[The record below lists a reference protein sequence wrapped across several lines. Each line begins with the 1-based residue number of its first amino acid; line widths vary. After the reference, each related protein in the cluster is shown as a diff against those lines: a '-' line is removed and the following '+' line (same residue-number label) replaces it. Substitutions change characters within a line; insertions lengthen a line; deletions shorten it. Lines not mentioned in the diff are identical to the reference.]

1 MRSFVLSAS
10 ALSLLLI
17 ITPLSAVSAGSWE
30 PATAS
35 GITAGA
41 HHETFIVEAAV
52 TLPQNCYAA
61 RIRSTPISLHTPR
74 SFYVEQLAPSSP
86 CASKTAYKCTVVS
99 PDFPLPI
106 PHQIEVV
113 SKGPQRSK
121 VTVSTEEEPN
131 PAPPLCRK
139 G

>member
-1 MRSFVLSAS
+1 LRSFVLSATT
-10 ALSLLLI
+10 LSLFLI
-17 ITPLSAVSAGSWE
+17 IAPLSAVSAPSWE

-35 GITAGA
+35 GVTAGA
-41 HHETFIVEAAV
+41 HHETFIVEATL